1 MSSAKTERLINL
13 TMALLASRRYMK
25 KAEIFRSVAG
35 YSGSQET
42 KERMFERDK
51 DDLRSLGIEIDVGGH
66 DPLFEDE
73 PGYRIAPESY
83 QLPPQGLTSQELGI
97 IAIALDMWR
106 GSPSETSSESIAR
119 RFGSLGIDSIKPRDI
134 GLSLHNFNEAGLLEV
149 TQGLAERRAIRFMY
163 RKNESQT
170 AEIRE
175 VHPLGMCAWKGSWYI
190 VGEDLNKNEVRA
202 FKLSRITSQI
212 ERFGPHDA
220 FEIPEDFDVR
230 EYLIMFSQSELK
242 ALLHVR
248 KNQVYS
254 LRNQAESIDPFDD
267 EWDAIKLPIDDVDSL
282 LREILSFGD
291 SVIVQ
296 EPEFLRKNIRHALQR
311 VSEIY
316 G

>member
-119 RFGSLGIDSIKPRDI
+119 RFSSLGIDSIKPRDI

-254 LRNQAESIDPFDD
+254 LRNQAESTDPFDD